1 MNENW
6 ALFLKGNAYSYLY
19 FMDWFVYSG
28 LRMEFQQL
36 NKFGDRP
43 ILIFKITVIDFFLV
57 LDV

>member
-6 ALFLKGNAYSYLY
+6 AFIYSLKEMHILIYI

-28 LRMEFQQL
+28 VRVEFQQL

-43 ILIFKITVIDFFLV
+43 ILIVKITVIDFF
-57 LDV
+57 